1 MYDEKNA
8 ASYLSLQRREEI
20 LKEFFLLNP
29 HGKVV
34 PCGGDTMLNT
44 ENYFA
49 TTRLIRQVGLRC
61 LNVANGMEILT
72 VADAERTILEGPH
85 EISISLDSHLKDV
98 HDWSR
103 GLKGSYDMAVN
114 ALRMLV
120 TARDKFKA
128 DTKIFAM
135 AIISEINYKT
145 LDEFYNFVLDDVG
158 ADKLKLNFLQPTF
171 EPRELDFTFFRKHTV
186 HDVDKL
192 EEILNVC
199 NTKYNLNINP
209 SWLVDIKAYLTSV
222 NDDPTAG
229 WVSKKGTS
237 KVICNSG
244 TRNIMIDLYG
254 NANLCFSHRFSQG
267 TMLKAF
273 GDLEKF
279 WSSETTEQIR
289 KQMETCNAY
298 CGVSH
303 SVRKENCTLK

>member
-8 ASYLSLQRREEI
+8 ANYLSLQRREEI

-29 HGKVV
+29 FGKVV

-49 TTRLIRQVGLRC
+49 TINLIRQIGLRC

-72 VADAERTILEGPH
+72 VADAERVVLEGPH
-85 EISISLDSHLKDV
+85 EISISLDSHIKEV

-114 ALRMLV
+114 ALRMLIK
-120 TARDKFKA
+120 AREKFKTN
-128 DTKIFAM
+128 TKIFAM

-145 LDEFYNFVLDDVG
+145 LDEFYNFVLNDIG

-171 EPRELDFTFFRKHTV
+171 EPKEFDFTFFRKHTV
-186 HDVDKL
+186 QDVVRL
-192 EEILNVC
+192 EEILNNC
-199 NTKYNLNINP
+199 NLKYSLNINP
-209 SWLVDIKAYLTSV
+209 KWLIDIKVYLNSV

-229 WVSKKGTS
+229 WFSKKGTS
-237 KVICNSG
+237 KTICNSG

-254 NANLCFSHRFSQG
+254 KANLCFSHRFSPG
-267 TMLKAF
+267 TPLKIF

-279 WSSETTEQIR
+279 WNSGATNLLRE
-289 KQMETCNAY
+289 QMETCNAY
-298 CGVSH
+298 CGISH